1 MRENSGGVRFLYA
14 TVPGRFLLKLIQKS
28 HADRLAVAFLR
39 SPLSRPMIAPYI
51 RRNEIPMEEFAGQK
65 FATFR
70 DFFVR
75 KRECLPV
82 DMTPGHLVS
91 PCDGYLS
98 AFPIE
103 EDSTFAIK
111 GSHYRLED
119 FLRDDALA
127 RSYRGGD
134 CLVFRL
140 CASDYHHYCY
150 VDDGYQGENHF
161 LPGVLHSV
169 QPLACERYPVYTL
182 NRRAWTVLETEHFG
196 SVVQT
201 EIGALVVG
209 GIVNHR
215 ENAPFRKG
223 TEKGQFEL
231 AGSTI
236 VLLFQKGRMTL
247 RPELLGALTRT
258 EEVRVSLG
266 MWIGQPPAQQEVV
279 S

>member
-1 MRENSGGVRFLYA
+1 MSENSGGVRFLYA
-14 TVPGRFLLKLIQKS
+14 TAPGRFLLKLIQKS

-51 RRNEIPMEEFAGQK
+51 RRNGISMGEFEGQK

-75 KRECLPV
+75 KRESLSV

-119 FLRDDALA
+119 FLQDDALA

-161 LPGVLHSV
+161 IPGVLHSV

-196 SVVQT
+196 PVVQT

-247 RPELLGALTRT
+247 RPEFLGTLTRT

-266 MWIGQPPAQQEVV
+266 MWIGQSAGQQEVV
-279 S
+279 L